1 MMVTHSKQ
9 IAQIEKQSGWM
20 ALLLGIVISLVL
32 MIAVPGINWIIVCL
46 VLVGCLAL
54 RDLIWIPLL
63 ASWSILPFTQ
73 SLALAAGAS
82 LLLAAAGLSVAQPLL
97 LYRSWFLPCY
107 TLILAGFMLVRRR
120 VVEAGIERRELE
132 ISG

>member
-1 MMVTHSKQ
+1 MVARSKQ
-9 IAQIEKQSGWM
+9 IAQIEKQSGGM

-32 MIAVPGINWIIVCL
+32 MIAASGISWILVCL

-63 ASWSILPFTQ
+63 ISWSILPFTQ
-73 SLALAAGAS
+73 SLALVAGAS
-82 LLLAAAGLSVAQPLL
+82 LLLAAAGLSLAQPLL

-107 TLILAGFMLVRRR
+107 TLILACFMLIRKR
-120 VVEAGIERRELE
+120 VVEAGIERREPE

>member
-20 ALLLGIVISLVL
+20 ALLLGIVLSMVL
-32 MIAVPGINWIIVCL
+32 IIAVPGINWIIVCL

-73 SLALAAGAS
+73 SLVLAAGAS
-82 LLLAAAGLSVAQPLL
+82 LLLTAAGLSVAQPLL

-107 TLILAGFMLVRRR
+107 TLILAGFMLVRRC
-120 VVEAGIERRELE
+120 VVETGIERREPE

>member
-1 MMVTHSKQ
+1 MVARSKQ
-9 IAQIEKQSGWM
+9 IAQIEKQSGGM

-32 MIAVPGINWIIVCL
+32 MIAASGISWIIVCL

-63 ASWSILPFTQ
+63 ISWSILPFTQ
-73 SLALAAGAS
+73 SLALVAGAS
-82 LLLAAAGLSVAQPLL
+82 LLLAAAGLCLAQPLL

-107 TLILAGFMLVRRR
+107 TLILACFMLVRKR
-120 VVEAGIERRELE
+120 VVEAGIERREPE
-132 ISG
+132 RSD

>member
-1 MMVTHSKQ
+1 MMMTRSKQ
-9 IAQIEKQSGWM
+9 IIQIEKQSGWM
-20 ALLLGIVISLVL
+20 ALLLGIIISSVL
-32 MIAVPGINWIIVCL
+32 MIAMPGISWIIVCL

-63 ASWSILPFTQ
+63 TSWSILPFTQ

-82 LLLAAAGLSVAQPLL
+82 LLLAAAGLSLAQPLL
-97 LYRSWFLPCY
+97 LYTSWFLPCY
-107 TLILAGFMLVRRR
+107 TLILACFMLARRH
-120 VVEAGIERRELE
+120 VIETGIGRREPG